1 MPSLNEKLHALV
13 ERSELTGVVL
23 EARDTAEAMYLAHD
37 ATKALRMLERAGQWT
52 GGGKLAEMARAVS
65 ETVEARRLANYLS
78 ELNSDRS
85 ED

>member
-23 EARDTAEAMYLAHD
+23 EARGTAEAMYLAHD
-37 ATKALRMLERAGQWT
+37 VAKSLRTLHRAAEWT
-52 GGGKLAEMARAVS
+52 GGGKLAEMARAVA
-65 ETVEARRLANYLS
+65 ETAEAKGLADYLS

-85 ED
+85 AG

>member
-1 MPSLNEKLHALV
+1 
-13 ERSELTGVVL
+13 
-23 EARDTAEAMYLAHD
+23 MYLAHD

-65 ETVEARRLANYLS
+65 ETAEARRLANYLT